1 MNRIAMSP
9 AASAVLRALIGRAKV
24 SRDRI
29 LLTDLRSVVWRS
41 LTFDGER
48 HEFHL
53 RIVGPHSAA
62 VAQRMCHGLEE
73 AEFSIPGIIVAD
85 IAVTAGPKSGLDGS
99 TNLSIEVLTVTE
111 D

>member
-9 AASAVLRALIGRAKV
+9 AAGAVLRALIKRAKA

-29 LLTDLRSVVWRS
+29 LLTDVRSVAWRS

-48 HEFHL
+48 HEFDL
-53 RIVGPHSAA
+53 RIVGPHADA
-62 VAQRMCHGLEE
+62 IAQRMCHGLEE

-85 IAVTAGPKSGLDGS
+85 IAIAGGPEMASDGS
-99 TNLSIEVLTVTE
+99 ARLSIEALTVT
-111 D
+111 DD